1 MEREDVG
8 RIVIGALGIVLVIF
22 LLTSCISLIT
32 PREIT
37 LVVEKMSWN
46 YSLRI
51 EKEILC
57 AESDWSLPAGS
68 TLIETKRER
77 YKKRYDSDGDFIGWQ
92 YKTKYYYEIMR
103 WKYSRDVVTTGE
115 NKTPYYGEPNL
126 AENERV
132 DSQTPL
138 HYVHGVNEEGEEV
151 AYILDYESWN
161 AVGLG
166 DTLKLEVSL
175 LNMHATILEYEK
187 SIEKFN

>member
-1 MEREDVG
+1 MGREDFG
-8 RIVIGALGIVLVIF
+8 RIITSAFLIVLVIF
-22 LLTSCISLIT
+22 LLTSCISLVM
-32 PREIT
+32 PREKT

-51 EKEILC
+51 EKEVLC
-57 AESDWSLPAGS
+57 EESDWSLPAGA

-77 YKKRYDSDGDFIGWQ
+77 YKRRYDSDGDFIGWQ

-103 WKYSRDVVTTGE
+103 WKYSRDVVTTEE
-115 NKTPYYGEPNL
+115 NKSPYYGEPNL
-126 AENERV
+126 AANERV
-132 DSQTPL
+132 ASQTPL

-161 AVGLG
+161 SVGLG
-166 DTLKLEVSL
+166 DTLELEVSL
-175 LNMHATILEYEK
+175 LNSYATILSHEK